1 MITTTPY
8 VSRLFIYPLKSFDRV
23 EIDRVTLLNSG
34 AIEGDRTWALFDLK
48 GNFVNGKRHQSI
60 HAIRSQFNFETNT
73 ITIQIQAT
81 VKNFNLLSEKELLA
95 EYLSDYLGFPLK
107 IEQNLDSGFPDDTI
121 SPGPTIISTGT
132 ISEIA
137 SWYPELDA
145 EAIRRRFRAN
155 IEIDGVPAFWEDRL
169 FASAETTVKFQIGDV
184 ELMGVNP
191 CQRCV
196 VVTRDWKTGVATSN
210 FQKTFITNRQATLPD
225 WADRSRFNHYYRL
238 AINTRLDASQ
248 GSKTIK
254 IGDELGLLN
263 WID

>member
-1 MITTTPY
+1 MVTAIPY

-23 EIDRVTLLNSG
+23 EVDRVTLLNSG
-34 AIEGDRTWALFDLK
+34 AIKGDRTWALFDLK

-60 HAIRSQFNFETNT
+60 HAIRSQFDIETNT
-73 ITIQIQAT
+73 ITIHIQET
-81 VKNFNLLSEKELLA
+81 VKSFNLLSEKKLLA
-95 EYLSDYLGFPLK
+95 AYLSDYFGFTVK

-169 FASAETTVKFQIGDV
+169 FANVETTVKFKIGDV

-196 VVTRDWKTGVATSN
+196 VVTRDWETGVATSN

-225 WADRSRFNHYYRL
+225 WTDRSRFNHYYRL

-248 GSKTIK
+248 GSKTIT
-254 IGDELGLLN
+254 IGDELAM
-263 WID
+263 II